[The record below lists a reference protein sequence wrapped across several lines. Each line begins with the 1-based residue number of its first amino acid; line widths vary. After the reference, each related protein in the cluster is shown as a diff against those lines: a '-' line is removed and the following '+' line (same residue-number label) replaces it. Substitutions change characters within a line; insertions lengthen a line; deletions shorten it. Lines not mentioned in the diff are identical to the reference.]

1 MSLNGAITA
10 HKTGDYTV
18 TRRAAGT
25 VVAGRPVAGATTT
38 LSAVP
43 MSIQPVTGRA
53 LVDAPEGRRADE
65 MRLVLCAI
73 ELFTVQP
80 GNESDLI
87 TYRGESWEVIKSEFW
102 EHWGTS
108 HCRAYI
114 ARRGTSV

>member
-1 MSLNGAITA
+1 MINGAITS

-18 TRRAAGT
+18 TRRAAKT
-25 VVAGRPVAGATTT
+25 VTAGRAVAGATTT
-38 LSAVP
+38 ISNVP

-65 MRLVLCAI
+65 MRLVFAEI
-73 ELFTVQP
+73 ELYTVQP

-87 TYRGESWEVIKSEFW
+87 TYRGESWEVIKSEYW

-114 ARRGTSV
+114 ARRGTTV